1 MDAITQF
8 WQQVEPLLVTQ
19 QPNIFYRLYYDKDSG
34 RPLFYSMEDLP
45 GTWIEIDRA
54 TFAAGDTKIKVRN
67 NQIIPDQ
74 LGSIN
79 KLVPAEFGVCCYK
92 HDITIVSS
100 HSETQHW
107 NLKYYD

>member
-1 MDAITQF
+1 MLHDH
-8 WQQVEPLLVTQ
+8 

-67 NQIIPDQ
+67 NQIIPDR
-74 LGSIN
+74 LGSVN

-100 HSETQHW
+100 QCETQHW